1 MIRLKVVGYLRLSRE
16 DGDDES
22 VSISNQRDILLKFA
36 KDNGMEID
44 EFYIDDG
51 VSGFTMDRPEFNRL
65 KNDLNRGLIG
75 TIIVKDLSRLS
86 RHGAHSQL
94 FLENIIESGK
104 RLLTVHE
111 KYDSKDPSTHEMV
124 GIYAWINEKYIR
136 DTSQKVRTSIAS
148 MQREGKYIS
157 SVPYGYT
164 KDPINKEKY
173 YIDDTCAMY
182 VKQIFDMYI
191 NGMGCKAIAKQ
202 LTVDNVPTGRMIE
215 QQRLARLGKTYNGK
229 VNTNW
234 SGEVVQ
240 RMIQNPFYAGDLVL
254 NKTTRRSINGKKI
267 EQPKEEH
274 YVFKDAHEAIIDRAT
289 FELVQQLYEQRNLQ
303 RYRGT
308 KIRTRPNIFSGLLV
322 CADCGVKLTSSS
334 NTMNTRYV
342 CRTYNKYGTDFCKSH
357 AVLESYL
364 KESLITYLETC
375 QRSLS
380 KVIDNL
386 DVIIDEGMGTKAQ
399 TTIGVLKS
407 DMARVENEIKVLM
420 ESKMRELMKN
430 PAMTEMIDNMYES
443 MLNEKY
449 EVLQSI
455 KRQINDLHTIIN
467 KKGEIGHNI
476 QSASNLLDE
485 VIRTKELTKKQIL
498 SLVEKI
504 TVYEDGGLDIY
515 LKGDLHELCDNKINV
530 KEGIEVQMNRYTAEY
545 LLANPNFI
553 TPTGAWKYNQQQ
565 GVQIGYIRYNK
576 YFQKFIED
584 GMVKPIEGKKVGL
597 VLDSTKKELIKY
609 ISPNNDA
616 NSTTWECDNIVTIK
630 LVMAISE
637 FGSTLSKLKK
647 LF

>member
-1 MIRLKVVGYLRLSRE
+1 MVRGKVVGYLRLSRE

-22 VSISNQRDILLKFA
+22 VSISNQRDILIRFA

-51 VSGFTMDRPEFNRL
+51 FSGFTMDRPDFNRL
-65 KNDLNRGLIG
+65 KNDLNRGLIQ

-111 KYDSKDPSTHEMV
+111 KYDSSDPSTHEMV
-124 GIYAWINEKYIR
+124 GIYAWMNEKYIR
-136 DTSQKVRTSIAS
+136 DTSKKVKASISS
-148 MQREGKYIS
+148 MQKEGKYIS

-164 KDPINKEKY
+164 KDPIHKDKY
-173 YIDDTCAMY
+173 YIDETCAMY

-254 NKTTRRSINGKKI
+254 NKTTRRSINGKKVD
-267 EQPKEEH
+267 QPQEEH
-274 YVFKDAHEAIIDRAT
+274 YIFKDAHEPLIDRAT
-289 FELVQQLYEQRNLQ
+289 FDLAQQLYEQRNLQ

-364 KESLITYLETC
+364 KDSLITYLESC
-375 QRSLS
+375 RVNLS

-386 DVIIDEGMGTKAQ
+386 DVIIDEGMGNKAQ
-399 TTIGVLKS
+399 TTIGMLKK
-407 DMARVENEIKVLM
+407 DEERVENEIKVLM
-420 ESKMRELMKN
+420 NAKMRELMNN
-430 PAMTEMIDNMYES
+430 PMMTDMIDKMYED

-449 EVLQSI
+449 ELLQSM
-455 KRQINDLHTIIN
+455 KRQMNDLHNIIN

-476 QSASNLLDE
+476 QTVESLLDE
-485 VIRTKELTKKQIL
+485 VIRTKELTKKQVL

-515 LKGDLHELCDNKINV
+515 LKGDLHELCANKVNV

-576 YFQKFIED
+576 YFQKFIQDEK
-584 GMVKPIEGKKVGL
+584 VKPIEGKKVGL
-597 VLDSTKKELIKY
+597 VLNTTKQDLIDY
-609 ISPNNDA
+609 VSLNNDA
-616 NSTTWECDNIVTIK
+616 NSSTRGCDNVVTIQM
-630 LVMAISE
+630 VMAFSE
-637 FGSTLSKLKK
+637 FGSTLQKGKK

>member
-1 MIRLKVVGYLRLSRE
+1 MIKGKIVGYLRLSRE

-22 VSISNQRDILLKFA
+22 VSISNQRDILTRFA

-51 VSGFTMDRPEFNRL
+51 VSGYTMDRPDFNRL
-65 KNDLNRGLIG
+65 KNDLNRGLIQ

-86 RHGAHSQL
+86 RHSAKSQM

-111 KYDSKDPSTHEMV
+111 GYDSSDPNTHDMV
-124 GIYAWINEKYIR
+124 GIYTWMNEKYVR
-136 DTSQKVRTSIAS
+136 DTSKKVRASIAS
-148 MQREGKYIS
+148 MQKEGKYIS
-157 SVPYGYT
+157 SVPYGYI
-164 KDPINKEKY
+164 KDPLNKEKY
-173 YIDDTCAMY
+173 YVDATCSMY

-215 QQRLARLGKTYNGK
+215 QQRLARLGRTYNGK

-240 RMIQNPFYAGDLVL
+240 RMIQNPFYAGDLIL
-254 NKTTRRSINGKKI
+254 NKTTKRSINGKKV
-267 EQPKEEH
+267 EQPQEEH

-289 FELVQQLYEQRNLQ
+289 FDLAQELYQQRNLQ
-303 RYRGT
+303 RYRGV
-308 KIRTRPNIFSGLLV
+308 KVRTRPNIFSGLLV

-364 KESLITYLETC
+364 KESLITYLESC
-375 QRSLS
+375 QVNLS

-407 DMARVENEIKVLM
+407 DIERVENEIKILM
-420 ESKMRELMKN
+420 ESKMREIMKN
-430 PAMTEMIDNMYES
+430 PSMTEMIDNMYEN

-449 EVLQSI
+449 ATLQSM
-455 KRQINDLHTIIN
+455 KRQMNDLHNVIN

-476 QSASNLLDE
+476 QSASNLMDE
-485 VIRTKELTKKQIL
+485 IIRSKELTKKQVL
-498 SLVEKI
+498 SLVDKI
-504 TVYEDGGLDIY
+504 TIYEDGGMDIY
-515 LKGDLHELCDNKINV
+515 LKGDLHELCANKVNV
-530 KEGIEVQMNRYTAEY
+530 KEGIEVQMNRFTAEY

-576 YFQKFIED
+576 YFQKFIQDEL
-584 GMVKPIEGKKVGL
+584 VKPIEGKKVGL
-597 VLDSTKKELIKY
+597 VLNTTKQDLINY
-609 ISPNNDA
+609 ISINNDA
-616 NSTTWECDNIVTIK
+616 NNSTEVCDNVVTIK